1 MGFAREGK
9 LYLVPSSSGAKEYK
23 VDPDAPSCTCAHYLF
38 RLRSSGGECKH
49 IKAVKEEIAVS
60 RPEVE
65 DGVRQRVM
73 DDIRSGMDD
82 AMELI
87 EKYGEDVLGQME
99 SDGDIFEAK
108 GRMKVLD

>member
-1 MGFAREGK
+1 MGFEREGK
-9 LYLVPSSSGAKEYK
+9 YYLVPSSGGGKMYK
-23 VDPDAPSCTCAHYLF
+23 VDPDVPSCTCAHYLF

-49 IKAVKEEIAVS
+49 IKAVKEEIAAGK
-60 RPEVE
+60 PELK
-65 DGVRQRVM
+65 DDVRQKVM

-82 AMELI
+82 TVELI